1 MDEANFKGTD
11 WRSICSEELNYTYLK
26 PSLSFDELPIAVSEL
41 LNLAVHRPLKVPEGG
56 GGGYCHIWAL
66 WVCAAEK
73 GMVFKQFALG

>member
-56 GGGYCHIWAL
+56 GGGTAIYGLYGYVPLRRVWFSSSL
-66 WVCAAEK
+66 
-73 GMVFKQFALG
+73 L

>member
-56 GGGYCHIWAL
+56 GGGTVIYGLYGYVPLRRVWFSSSL
-66 WVCAAEK
+66 
-73 GMVFKQFALG
+73 L

>member
-26 PSLSFDELPIAVSEL
+26 SSLSFDELPIAVSEL

-56 GGGYCHIWAL
+56 GGGGCTAIYGLYGYVPLRRVWFSSSL
-66 WVCAAEK
+66 
-73 GMVFKQFALG
+73 L